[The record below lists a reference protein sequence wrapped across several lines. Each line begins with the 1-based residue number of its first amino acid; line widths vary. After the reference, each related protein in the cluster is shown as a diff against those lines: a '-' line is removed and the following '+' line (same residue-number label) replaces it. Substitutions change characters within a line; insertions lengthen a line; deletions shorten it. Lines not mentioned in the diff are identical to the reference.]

1 MNREKILDIA
11 TKLPREA
18 YIDLL
23 CAGARWIF
31 EAPGGYTGPMM
42 IFRNLSY
49 NQLKAIC
56 KAYCDED
63 EDEDE
68 GKEEDK

>member
-23 CAGARWIF
+23 CAGAKQIRDDLIWSNF
-31 EAPGGYTGPMM
+31 WDLYPNM
-42 IFRNLSY
+42 SK
-49 NQLKAIC
+49 NQALAL
-56 KAYCDED
+56 AETCDD
-63 EDEDE
+63 
-68 GKEEDK
+68 GKEEEDE

>member
-23 CAGARWIF
+23 CAGAENLTYYETQF
-31 EAPGGYTGPMM
+31 GMQNLLENFP
-42 IFRNLSY
+42 NLSY
-49 NQLKAIC
+49 KQSKALIG
-56 KAYCDED
+56 AYRQ
-63 EDEDE
+63 E
-68 GKEEDK
+68 GKEEEDE

>member
-23 CAGARWIF
+23 CAGAKQIRDDLIWSNF
-31 EAPGGYTGPMM
+31 WDLYPNMTKNQAKALAEA
-42 IFRNLSY
+42 
-49 NQLKAIC
+49 C
-56 KAYCDED
+56 KEERKEEED
-63 EDEDE
+63 E
-68 GKEEDK
+68 